1 MTSTNKFNGYDD
13 TGRWRGYDYADRHY
27 TALLPCEF
35 SDKFG
40 VLLDVSS
47 SLSTS
52 PSFSK
57 MFVFGELVGKEIAFE
72 EFLDALSPYNVFPS
86 EGLATLSNNLPFSE
100 LL

>member
-40 VLLDVSS
+40 VFSDVS
-47 SLSTS
+47 STS

-57 MFVFGELVGKEIAFE
+57 MFVFGELVGKKIAFE

-86 EGLATLSNNLPFSE
+86 QGLATPKDDLPFSE